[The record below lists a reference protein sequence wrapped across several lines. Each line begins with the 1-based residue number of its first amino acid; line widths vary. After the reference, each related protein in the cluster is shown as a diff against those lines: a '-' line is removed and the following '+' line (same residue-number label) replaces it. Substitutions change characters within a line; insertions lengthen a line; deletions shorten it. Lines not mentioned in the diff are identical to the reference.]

1 MKFRIHATA
10 LAAGVTAL
18 SLSALSAA
26 PLWAQTNPEDAPLD
40 DENVPAVSSTP
51 TAPAA
56 SPTPVAPAGKGTTST
71 PPGTPADGTAGS
83 EIGAGSPPED
93 QPLSDNDAGSTAEAT
108 TNPASPAT
116 TVVPSGETV
125 TIPRAVWEQLQ
136 RDVAELKASR
146 GTASNT
152 NTTAAPEPE
161 AAVAEPGTAPVAANR
176 NYLTL
181 PDISLILQAK
191 GLLGSDKRDEERT
204 RLNLSEAELA
214 IQGYVYPQVKVD
226 AFIVGAPAEDEPF
239 GLEEGFLTFQG
250 VRKGLNINVGR
261 KFAPFGRTGELHS
274 HSWLYPRQLLPIRN
288 LVSPEALV
296 GDGVNFNYLF
306 PTKGSL
312 FVRGSLGFFSGE
324 GTESQF
330 NIGNRNDPFFGGLPG
345 GTGAGFT
352 RRFINARL
360 WAGHPIGENGEL
372 EIGLS
377 RAHGTSEI
385 ADDADNNFSGNVTL
399 TGADISY
406 RRFMGGGKRLLL
418 RSEYFLYQPKGG
430 LPTRRA
436 SGYYGL
442 ASLKLDPYRDI
453 GLLYEKSGFP
463 QAPGRSE
470 SALSLILTKQLTEQ
484 FYVRLMGTHGDR
496 PGGNYNELRLQFTAG
511 LGPHTHTLE

>member
-1 MKFRIHATA
+1 MKSRIRATTLVAGLTA
-10 LAAGVTAL
+10 LG
-18 SLSALSAA
+18 LSALPAA

-40 DENVPAVSSTP
+40 DENIPAVTV
-51 TAPAA
+51 
-56 SPTPVAPAGKGTTST
+56 PTPVAPAGKDTTST

-93 QPLSDNDAGSTAEAT
+93 QPLSDNDAGSTADSTAEAT

-136 RDVAELKASR
+136 RDVAALKAAR
-146 GTASNT
+146 D
-152 NTTAAPEPE
+152 TTTTTAPEPE
-161 AAVAEPGTAPVAANR
+161 ASGAEAGAAPAAANR
-176 NYLTL
+176 NYLSL
-181 PDISLILQAK
+181 PDISFILQAK
-191 GLLGSDKRDEERT
+191 GLLSSDKRDESRT
-204 RLNLSEAELA
+204 RLNLSEGELG
-214 IQGYVYPQVKVD
+214 IQGYVYPGVKAD
-226 AFIVGAPAEDEPF
+226 AFIVGAPAENQPF
-239 GLEEGFLTFQG
+239 GLEEGYLTFLG

-261 KFAPFGRTGELHS
+261 KFAPFGRTGELHN

-288 LVSPEALV
+288 LVSSEALV

-324 GTESQF
+324 GTSTRF
-330 NIGNRNDPFFGGLPG
+330 NLSDRSDPFFGGVPQ
-345 GTGAGFT
+345 GTTSGFT

-372 EIGLS
+372 EVGVS

-385 ADDADNNFSGNVTL
+385 TDESDNNLSGNVTL
-399 TGADISY
+399 TGADVSY
-406 RRFMGGGKRLLL
+406 RRFMTGGKRLLL

-430 LPTRRA
+430 LPTHRA
-436 SGYYGL
+436 SGYYAL
-442 ASLKLDPYRDI
+442 ANLRLDPYRDV

-470 SALSLILTKQLTEQ
+470 NALSLILTKQLTEQ
-484 FYVRLMGTHGDR
+484 FYIRLMGTHGDR
-496 PGGNYNELRLQFTAG
+496 PGGSYNELRLQFTAG
-511 LGPHTHTLE
+511 LGPHTHALE